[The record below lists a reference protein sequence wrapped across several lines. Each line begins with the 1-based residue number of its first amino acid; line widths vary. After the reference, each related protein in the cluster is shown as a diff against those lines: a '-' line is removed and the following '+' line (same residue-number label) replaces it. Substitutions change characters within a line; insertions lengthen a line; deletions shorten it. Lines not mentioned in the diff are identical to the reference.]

1 MAKKLPRG
9 IRENKGTYEARA
21 MINGIKITL
30 YGSDLKALIEE
41 FTEAKEKAKSS
52 QDYRKN
58 RITLNEWFEE
68 WFSTVKAHRV
78 KETSINPMKNNF
90 KRTFGFY
97 IGSKKIRDIKPMD
110 VQQAL
115 NTMEKDGIS
124 NSAMREALGRLRE
137 CMDFAL
143 GSQMISVN
151 PCLIVEVPWTYKK
164 AKEEIALTQEE
175 QNEFL
180 NEVEDSWYK
189 EMFYFIFLTGVRV
202 GELGGLQ
209 WPDINFTRKITEINR
224 SLSCSYYNGVK
235 REILVTPKTVN
246 STRQIP
252 FMGEIEAILKS
263 QREKQVR
270 LKKELGNRWRGK
282 EELGDLVF
290 TTSMGSPCSRYIVE
304 KEIKKVIKRMREKE
318 AVLAVQEHR
327 GPKIIRDFHP
337 HTIRHTFATRCF
349 EKKMEPKVVQKL
361 MGHSSISITM
371 NIYTHVLENK
381 MNEEIQKFGSANTE
395 QTNPYA
401 DLNIPKRTI
410 TAMSHC

>member
-1 MAKKLPRG
+1 M
-9 IRENKGTYEARA
+9 
-21 MINGIKITL
+21 
-30 YGSDLKALIEE
+30 
-41 FTEAKEKAKSS
+41 
-52 QDYRKN
+52 
-58 RITLNEWFEE
+58 
-68 WFSTVKAHRV
+68 
-78 KETSINPMKNNF
+78 
-90 KRTFGFY
+90 
-97 IGSKKIRDIKPMD
+97 
-110 VQQAL
+110 
-115 NTMEKDGIS
+115 
-124 NSAMREALGRLRE
+124 
-137 CMDFAL
+137 
-143 GSQMISVN
+143 
-151 PCLIVEVPWTYKK
+151 
-164 AKEEIALTQEE
+164 TQEE

-224 SLSCSYYNGVK
+224 SLSCSYYNGEK

-252 FMGEIEAILKS
+252 FMGEIEEILKS
-263 QREKQVR
+263 QREKQAS
-270 LKKELGNRWRGK
+270 LKKELGDRWRGK

-290 TTSMGSPCSRYIVE
+290 TTSMGSPCTRYIVE

-327 GPKIIRDFHP
+327 EPKTIRDFHP

>member
-1 MAKKLPRG
+1 MAKRLPRG

-30 YGSDLKALIEE
+30 YGSDLDALIEE

-78 KETSINPMKNNF
+78 KETSINPM
-90 KRTFGFY
+90 
-97 IGSKKIRDIKPMD
+97 
-110 VQQAL
+110 
-115 NTMEKDGIS
+115 MEKDGIS

-143 GSQMISVN
+143 GSQMISMN

-189 EMFYFIFLTGVRV
+189 EMFYFMFLTGVRV

-246 STRQIP
+246 STRPIP
-252 FMGEIEAILKS
+252 FMGEIEDILKS
-263 QREKQVR
+263 QCEKQAR
-270 LKKELGNRWRGK
+270 LKKELGDRWRGK

-290 TTSMGSPCSRYIVE
+290 TTSMGSPCSKQIY
-304 KEIKKVIKRMREKE
+304 
-318 AVLAVQEHR
+318 R
-327 GPKIIRDFHP
+327 GK
-337 HTIRHTFATRCF
+337 
-349 EKKMEPKVVQKL
+349 
-361 MGHSSISITM
+361 G
-371 NIYTHVLENK
+371 N
-381 MNEEIQKFGSANTE
+381 
-395 QTNPYA
+395 
-401 DLNIPKRTI
+401 
-410 TAMSHC
+410 

>member
-180 NEVEDSWYK
+180 NE
-189 EMFYFIFLTGVRV
+189 G
-202 GELGGLQ
+202 
-209 WPDINFTRKITEINR
+209 KITEINR

-246 STRQIP
+246 STRPIP
-252 FMGEIEAILKS
+252 FMGEIEDILKS
-263 QREKQVR
+263 QREKQAR
-270 LKKELGNRWRGK
+270 LKKELGDRWRGK

-327 GPKIIRDFHP
+327 EPKIIRDFHP

>member
-1 MAKKLPRG
+1 MAKRLPRG

-30 YGSDLKALIEE
+30 YGSDLNALIEE

-97 IGSKKIRDIKPMD
+97 IGSKKIKDIKPMD

-115 NTMEKDGIS
+115 NAMEKDGIS

-143 GSQMISVN
+143 GSQMISMN

-189 EMFYFIFLTGVRV
+189 EMFYFMFLTGVRV
-202 GELGGLQ
+202 GDADGKISLNQQKPSKHAGLRRFGPEKFLQ
-209 WPDINFTRKITEINR
+209 RNNEFMKERPIFYKKPIKTEKDFSTWLRCFYYTTKAVITE
-224 SLSCSYYNGVK
+224 
-235 REILVTPKTVN
+235 
-246 STRQIP
+246 
-252 FMGEIEAILKS
+252 
-263 QREKQVR
+263 
-270 LKKELGNRWRGK
+270 
-282 EELGDLVF
+282 
-290 TTSMGSPCSRYIVE
+290 YIY
-304 KEIKKVIKRMREKE
+304 
-318 AVLAVQEHR
+318 
-327 GPKIIRDFHP
+327 F
-337 HTIRHTFATRCF
+337 
-349 EKKMEPKVVQKL
+349 
-361 MGHSSISITM
+361 
-371 NIYTHVLENK
+371 
-381 MNEEIQKFGSANTE
+381 
-395 QTNPYA
+395 
-401 DLNIPKRTI
+401 
-410 TAMSHC
+410 